1 MWVPKTEA
9 DIQAAIENGVLKEG
23 TAFDAKVALPP
34 PGKNKDLAKDIS
46 AMTVDGG
53 VLLYGVG
60 GKDRT
65 RPDVREPFDRA
76 GAAERID
83 QVSQT
88 GIQEPPVIDIRDI
101 DSEERPGK
109 GYLAVVVGVTTSA
122 AHAHNRR
129 RQSVLGSRGDGES
142 TVDGRRDRAPVRAA

>member
-76 GAAERID
+76 GAAERLG
-83 QVSQT
+83 V
-88 GIQEPPVIDIRDI
+88 
-101 DSEERPGK
+101 PG
-109 GYLAVVVGVTTSA
+109 GFLFTASHLDAVLVAGLA
-122 AHAHNRR
+122 AHDHRH
-129 RQSVLGSRGDGES
+129 
-142 TVDGRRDRAPVRAA
+142 